1 MGRGLQAYEIKFK
14 AIKARLM
21 TRISGQAGPG
31 YHSESSTSHPL
42 APSTMDGTVVPIVVQ
57 NIRAAYEA
65 LQYRVQR
72 ALQTQLGD
80 QYRLG
85 IHRREC
91 ISLLEDITSPSVS
104 SKSSISCRMFLI
116 DIPSIWALFQLMN
129 KQPWNQGSTTCWI
142 H

>member
-1 MGRGLQAYEIKFK
+1 MD
-14 AIKARLM
+14 
-21 TRISGQAGPG
+21 
-31 YHSESSTSHPL
+31 ST
-42 APSTMDGTVVPIVVQ
+42 AAPIVVQ
-57 NIRAAYEA
+57 NIQAAYDA

-104 SKSSISCRMFLI
+104 SKSSISCWVF
-116 DIPSIWALFQLMN
+116 
-129 KQPWNQGSTTCWI
+129 
-142 H
+142 